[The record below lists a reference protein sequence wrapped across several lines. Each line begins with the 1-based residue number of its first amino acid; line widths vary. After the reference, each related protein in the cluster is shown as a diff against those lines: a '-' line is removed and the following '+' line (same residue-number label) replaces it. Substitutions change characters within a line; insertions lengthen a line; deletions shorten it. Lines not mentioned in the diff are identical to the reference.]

1 MPAPDPNNPTTSQG
15 PFSQYLDPVK
25 GIQDTQLEQR
35 PSGFMGT
42 TGKLAMFGSQL
53 LKGLAA
59 GKMQKYAR
67 TEQQKYEQFEQKSRQ
82 VQAIQAD
89 PDIPNEVKAKAAL
102 LLQQS
107 WGTLTKEQLGELKK
121 LHGKEEGPAA
131 HIRGLLG
138 SVVDKL
144 SGETPAQHTL
154 GGSKDTKQPFDELN
168 NLLAD
173 VHTGGEKYSIKSG
186 FDGTFQK
193 LNSQVK
199 YAEDLQENPQAKAL
213 FDKLASIDERRAANY
228 LKVLPKR
235 PTSEQIIDRRMAG
248 KLEDKYNQQGI
259 PPAGDRGPGPVAS
272 GQLLPGMVGV
282 EAPAEP
288 ARDGRGE
295 SPRGNSDYTPWKAG
309 VTGLEVKNKD
319 DEELV
324 MDLAKR
330 SPAEKSF
337 WLHTYTD
344 SKGKEV
350 TDHVQLHSWPKFNV
364 AVDTR
369 DPEKRIDMSQGKWE
383 PSTATGPKPPTPA
396 KDKTKWVDVER
407 NGRKLQVKF
416 DDDGNE
422 VPGSKPRDRGP
433 VKAAKGPKGPDPL
446 AQSLKEIRLEIDKRT
461 LAADDDKLED
471 VKRKRAVKGITDKIM
486 RQIQETA
493 QAKNVPVEY
502 LLDQRINDFGVWYKN
517 DPRLEGNFDDIQE
530 VLKKRK
536 HELATMKSSE
546 ALAAER
552 EQTAE
557 STGATPPPQ
566 PRQQAPQQSTPV
578 QQAPQ
583 PQKQAAPAAP
593 QQGGQISVTD
603 PKGGVHLF
611 PNQAAADRFKQLA
624 GIK

>member
-213 FDKLASIDERRAANY
+213 FDKLAGIDERRAAKYFN
-228 LKVLPKR
+228 LLPKR

-364 AVDTR
+364 TVDTR

-383 PSTATGPKPPTPA
+383 PSTATPPRPPAAARQPLPRNKIVPGPNGPEQIIVDPLTNKRIPGSDAQPVYERARVGRAAGKGGAAGTEKPATFAQLQSIKTKHRRTYAEEQAQWALRKKLGDAAMMPVGAEIVNPMSRGGGKIKVTDDLKRQWHEASEDARAKALEVQGEVKELGQDLEEAKARGKGPA
-396 KDKTKWVDVER
+396 KSE
-407 NGRKLQVKF
+407 
-416 DDDGNE
+416 
-422 VPGSKPRDRGP
+422 P
-433 VKAAKGPKGPDPL
+433 V
-446 AQSLKEIRLEIDKRT
+446 
-461 LAADDDKLED
+461 
-471 VKRKRAVKGITDKIM
+471 
-486 RQIQETA
+486 RQT
-493 QAKNVPVEY
+493 
-502 LLDQRINDFGVWYKN
+502 
-517 DPRLEGNFDDIQE
+517 
-530 VLKKRK
+530 
-536 HELATMKSSE
+536 
-546 ALAAER
+546 
-552 EQTAE
+552 
-557 STGATPPPQ
+557 
-566 PRQQAPQQSTPV
+566 
-578 QQAPQ
+578 PQ
-583 PQKQAAPAAP
+583 PQQQAAPAAP
-593 QQGGQISVTD
+593 AKQPPKAGDVVKGYRF
-603 PKGGVHLF
+603 KGGD
-611 PNQAAADRFKQLA
+611 PADKSNWT
-624 GIK
+624 KV